1 MRVILPLLM
10 IVLFSACSTGEKE
23 QPIDM
28 DWNKEKSTELNKNL
42 AQEEEIQ
49 IKLFLAHHADWKM
62 KETGTGLKYFIY
74 KESEGDSARVG
85 QIAQVELKVQLLD
98 GKEVYKTANDE
109 VEEFVI
115 DKSQLESGI
124 HEGIKKMRA
133 GEKAKLI
140 IPSHLGH
147 GLVGDFDKVPPL
159 AVLVVDVHLIKI
171 KL

>member
-1 MRVILPLLM
+1 MKLSIYILVFFAL
-10 IVLFSACSTGEKE
+10 VSCSGGDQE
-23 QPIDM
+23 QPVDL
-28 DWNKEKSTELNKNL
+28 DWNKEKSTALNKNL

-49 IKLFLAHHADWKM
+49 IKLFLAHHSDWKV
-62 KETGTGLKYFIY
+62 KESGTGLKYFIY
-74 KESEGDSARVG
+74 KQGEGDSARVG

-98 GKEVYKTANDE
+98 GKEVYKTASDE

-124 HEGIKKMRA
+124 HEGIKKMRV
-133 GEKAKLI
+133 GDKAKLI
-140 IPSHLGH
+140 VPSHLGH

-171 KL
+171 KQ

>member
-1 MRVILPLLM
+1 MKLSIYILVFFAL
-10 IVLFSACSTGEKE
+10 VSCSGGDQE
-23 QPIDM
+23 QPVDL
-28 DWNKEKSTELNKNL
+28 DWNKEKSTALNKNL

-74 KESEGDSARVG
+74 QESEGDSARVG

-98 GKEVYKTANDE
+98 GKEVYKTASDE

-171 KL
+171 KQ

>member
-1 MRVILPLLM
+1 MRILVFYVFTL
-10 IVLFSACSTGEKE
+10 IIAACTSTEVE
-23 QPIDM
+23 QQIDM
-28 DWNKEKSTELNKNL
+28 DWNKEKSTDLNKNL

-49 IKLFLAHHADWKM
+49 IKLFLAHHKDWKM
-62 KETGTGLKYFIY
+62 QESGTGLKYFIY
-74 KESEGDSARVG
+74 KQGEGDSARVG
-85 QIAQVELKVQLLD
+85 QIAQVELNVKLLD
-98 GKEVYKTANDE
+98 GKEVYKTSEDE

-124 HEGIKKMRA
+124 HEGIKKMRV
-133 GEKAKLI
+133 GDKAKLI

-171 KL
+171 K